1 VTEVKQKS
9 GLIWL
14 VLSLL
19 LFAVDYMTKAVVVAN
34 MKLYESIEIL
44 PIFNFTYMQNYGAA
58 FSFLS
63 DAGGWQRW
71 FFSSIAVVISV
82 LLTYWLKKLPAKN
95 WVLCGAYSMVI
106 GGAIGNL
113 VDRLVHGYVVDFL
126 HFYYQDWHYPAFNVA
141 DIAIVCGAGL
151 LLLDAFTGE
160 GADGSQEKKA

>member
-1 VTEVKQKS
+1 MTEVKQKS

-14 VLSLL
+14 LLSLL
-19 LFAVDYMTKAVVVAN
+19 LFAVDYITKAVVVAN

-44 PIFNFTYMQNYGAA
+44 PIFNFTYLHNYGAA

-71 FFSSIAVVISV
+71 FFSTIAVVISL

-95 WVLCGAYSMVI
+95 WVLCGAYAMVI

-113 VDRLVHGYVVDFL
+113 VDRLVHGFVVDFL

-151 LLLDAFTGE
+151 LLFDAFKGE
-160 GADGSQEKKA
+160 GANGSQEKKA

>member
-1 VTEVKQKS
+1 MTEVKQKS

-14 VLSLL
+14 LLSLL
-19 LFAVDYMTKAVVVAN
+19 LFAVDYITKAVVVAN

-44 PIFNFTYMQNYGAA
+44 PIFNFTYMHNYGAA

-71 FFSSIAVVISV
+71 FFSSIAVVISL

-95 WVLCGAYSMVI
+95 WVLCGAYAMVI

>member
-14 VLSLL
+14 LLSLL
-19 LFAVDYMTKAVVVAN
+19 LFAVDYITKAVVVAN

-44 PIFNFTYMQNYGAA
+44 PIFNFTYMHNYGAA

-71 FFSSIAVVISV
+71 FFSTIAVVISL

-95 WVLCGAYSMVI
+95 WVLCGAYAMVI

-113 VDRLVHGYVVDFL
+113 VDRLVHGFVVDFL

-151 LLLDAFTGE
+151 LLFDAFKGE
-160 GADGSQEKKA
+160 GANGSQEKKA

>member
-1 VTEVKQKS
+1 MTEVKQKS

-44 PIFNFTYMQNYGAA
+44 PIFNFTYMHNYGAA

>member
-14 VLSLL
+14 ALSLL
-19 LFAVDYMTKAVVVAN
+19 LFAVDYITKAVVVAN

-44 PIFNFTYMQNYGAA
+44 PIFNFTYMHNYGAA

-71 FFSSIAVVISV
+71 FFSSIAVVISL

-95 WVLCGAYSMVI
+95 WVLCGAYAMVI

>member
-1 VTEVKQKS
+1 MTEVKQKS

-14 VLSLL
+14 GLSLL
-19 LFAVDYMTKAVVVAN
+19 LFAVDYITKAVVVAN

-44 PIFNFTYMQNYGAA
+44 PIFNFTYMHNYGAA

-71 FFSSIAVVISV
+71 FFSGIAVVISL
-82 LLTYWLKKLPAKN
+82 LLTFWLKKLPAKS
-95 WVLCGAYSMVI
+95 WVLCSAYSMII

-113 VDRLVHGYVVDFL
+113 VDRLVHGYVVHFL

>member
-19 LFAVDYMTKAVVVAN
+19 LFAVDYITKAVVVAN

-44 PIFNFTYMQNYGAA
+44 PIFNFTYMHNYGAA

-82 LLTYWLKKLPAKN
+82 LLTCWLKKLPAKN

>member
-1 VTEVKQKS
+1 MTEVKQKS

-19 LFAVDYMTKAVVVAN
+19 LFAVDYITKAVVVAN

-44 PIFNFTYMQNYGAA
+44 PIFNFTYMHNYGAA

-95 WVLCGAYSMVI
+95 WILCGAYSMVI

-113 VDRLVHGYVVDFL
+113 VDRLVHGYVIDFL

>member
-1 VTEVKQKS
+1 MTEVKQKS

>member
-1 VTEVKQKS
+1 
-9 GLIWL
+9 
-14 VLSLL
+14 
-19 LFAVDYMTKAVVVAN
+19 

-44 PIFNFTYMQNYGAA
+44 PIFNFTYMHNYGAA

-71 FFSSIAVVISV
+71 FFSSIAVVISL

-95 WVLCGAYSMVI
+95 WVLCGAYAMVI

>member
-1 VTEVKQKS
+1 MTEVKQKS

-19 LFAVDYMTKAVVVAN
+19 LFAVDYITKAVVVAN

-44 PIFNFTYMQNYGAA
+44 PIFNFTYMHNYGAA

-151 LLLDAFTGE
+151 LLFDAFTGE

>member
-1 VTEVKQKS
+1 MTEVKQKS

-19 LFAVDYMTKAVVVAN
+19 LFAVDYITKAVVVAN

-44 PIFNFTYMQNYGAA
+44 PIFNFTYMHNYGAA

>member
-14 VLSLL
+14 LLSLL
-19 LFAVDYMTKAVVVAN
+19 LFAVDYITKAVVVAN

-44 PIFNFTYMQNYGAA
+44 PIFNFTYMHNYGAA

-71 FFSSIAVVISV
+71 FFSSIAVVISL

-95 WVLCGAYSMVI
+95 WVLCGAYAMVI

>member
-1 VTEVKQKS
+1 MTEVKQKS

-19 LFAVDYMTKAVVVAN
+19 LFAVDYITKAVVVAN

-44 PIFNFTYMQNYGAA
+44 PIFNFTYMHNYGAA

-71 FFSSIAVVISV
+71 FFSSIAVVISL

>member
-1 VTEVKQKS
+1 
-9 GLIWL
+9 
-14 VLSLL
+14 
-19 LFAVDYMTKAVVVAN
+19 MH
-34 MKLYESIEIL
+34 
-44 PIFNFTYMQNYGAA
+44 NYGAA

-71 FFSSIAVVISV
+71 FFSSIAVLISL

>member
-1 VTEVKQKS
+1 MTEVKQKS

-106 GGAIGNL
+106 GGAICNL

>member
-1 VTEVKQKS
+1 MTEVKQKS

-14 VLSLL
+14 LLSLL
-19 LFAVDYMTKAVVVAN
+19 LFAVDYITKAVVVAN

-44 PIFNFTYMQNYGAA
+44 PIFNFTYMHNYGAA

-71 FFSSIAVVISV
+71 FFSTIAVVISL

-95 WVLCGAYSMVI
+95 WVLCGAYAMVI

-113 VDRLVHGYVVDFL
+113 VDRLVHGFVVDFL

-151 LLLDAFTGE
+151 LLFDAFKGE
-160 GADGSQEKKA
+160 GANGSQEKKA

>member
-14 VLSLL
+14 LLSLL
-19 LFAVDYMTKAVVVAN
+19 LFAVDYITKAVVVAN

-44 PIFNFTYMQNYGAA
+44 PIFNFTYMHNYGAA

-71 FFSSIAVVISV
+71 FFSSIAVVISL

>member
-1 VTEVKQKS
+1 MTEVKQKS

-44 PIFNFTYMQNYGAA
+44 PIFNFTYMHNYGAA

-71 FFSSIAVVISV
+71 FFSGIAVVISL
-82 LLTYWLKKLPAKN
+82 LLTYWLKKLPAKS
-95 WVLCGAYSMVI
+95 WVLCSACSMII

>member
-1 VTEVKQKS
+1 MTEVKQKS

-14 VLSLL
+14 LLSLL
-19 LFAVDYMTKAVVVAN
+19 LFAVDYITKAVVVAN

-44 PIFNFTYMQNYGAA
+44 PIFNFTYLHNYGAA

-71 FFSSIAVVISV
+71 FFSTIAVVISL

-95 WVLCGAYSMVI
+95 WVLCGAYAMVI

-113 VDRLVHGYVVDFL
+113 VDRLVHGFVVDFL
-126 HFYYQDWHYPAFNVA
+126 HFYYQDCHYPAFNVA
-141 DIAIVCGAGL
+141 DIAFVCGAGL
-151 LLLDAFTGE
+151 LLFDAFKGE
-160 GADGSQEKKA
+160 GANGSQEKKA

>member
-19 LFAVDYMTKAVVVAN
+19 LFAVDYITKAVVVAN

-44 PIFNFTYMQNYGAA
+44 PIFNFTYMHNYGAA

-71 FFSSIAVVISV
+71 FFSSIAVVISL

-95 WVLCGAYSMVI
+95 WVLCGAYAMVI

>member
-1 VTEVKQKS
+1 MTEVKQKS

-44 PIFNFTYMQNYGAA
+44 PIFNFTYMHNYGAA

-82 LLTYWLKKLPAKN
+82 LLTYWLKKLPARN

>member
-1 VTEVKQKS
+1 MTEVKQKS

-19 LFAVDYMTKAVVVAN
+19 LFAVDYITKAVVVAN

-44 PIFNFTYMQNYGAA
+44 PIFNFTYMHNYGAA

-82 LLTYWLKKLPAKN
+82 LLTCWLKKLPAKN

>member
-1 VTEVKQKS
+1 MTEVKQKS

-19 LFAVDYMTKAVVVAN
+19 LFAVDYITKAVVVAN

-44 PIFNFTYMQNYGAA
+44 PIFNFTYMHNYGAA

-71 FFSSIAVVISV
+71 FFSSIAVVISL

-95 WVLCGAYSMVI
+95 WVLCGAYAMVI

>member
-1 VTEVKQKS
+1 MAEVKQKS

-19 LFAVDYMTKAVVVAN
+19 LFAVDYITKAVVVAN

-44 PIFNFTYMQNYGAA
+44 PIFNFTYMHNYGAA

-71 FFSSIAVVISV
+71 FFSSIAVVISL

-95 WVLCGAYSMVI
+95 WVICGAYSMVI

>member
-1 VTEVKQKS
+1 
-9 GLIWL
+9 
-14 VLSLL
+14 
-19 LFAVDYMTKAVVVAN
+19 MTKAVVVAN

-44 PIFNFTYMQNYGAA
+44 PIFNFTYMHNYGAA

>member
-1 VTEVKQKS
+1 MTEVKQKS

-19 LFAVDYMTKAVVVAN
+19 LFAVDYITKAVVVAN

-44 PIFNFTYMQNYGAA
+44 PIFNFTYMHNYGAA

-71 FFSSIAVVISV
+71 FFSSIAVLISL